1 MFDKDEFLNALLKK
15 LQEET
20 KQHTTEKGKEIGA
33 LIQSIGLRGYQDE
46 LKLISE
52 LNALTG
58 IGIPVPINMYSSK
71 LLTVVL
77 RKNSEYPNYSK
88 EYIINNIGVMLGNR
102 SLLRANGNVTTMYTQ
117 VSVSLATE
125 IDVINFVN
133 YFITSRYSSN
143 TINTCLRGLR
153 EAK

>member
-1 MFDKDEFLNALLKK
+1 
-15 LQEET
+15 
-20 KQHTTEKGKEIGA
+20 
-33 LIQSIGLRGYQDE
+33 
-46 LKLISE
+46 
-52 LNALTG
+52 
-58 IGIPVPINMYSSK
+58 MYSSK

-117 VSVSLATE
+117 ASVSLATE

-133 YFITSRYSSN
+133 YFITSRYASN
-143 TINTCLRGLR
+143 TVNTCLRELR